1 MQMQSFVLHH
11 YIKQKLSSSYIEHK
25 PQFKSSK
32 GTSALQ
38 VDFAENYCTFY
49 QNEIQSALWHKTL
62 AIWQCGECVPAEV
75 VSVDLSHSMESV
87 LIFRDT
93 LLTFL
98 LQSDVK
104 ILHVWFDSPSPKF
117 KNCFISNFLPWFESK
132 FNLKVHWN
140 FFASSH

>member
-11 YIKQKLSSSYIEHK
+11 YIKQKLSSSYTEHK
-25 PQFKSSK
+25 PQSKSSK

-38 VDFAENYCTFY
+38 VDFA
-49 QNEIQSALWHKTL
+49 EIQSALWHKTL

-75 VSVDLSHSMESV
+75 VSADLSHSMESV

-98 LQSDVK
+98 LQSYVK
-104 ILHVWFDSPSPKF
+104 ILHVWSDSPSPKF